1 MRIVKGKRSRYYDE
15 AVIAFGKARL
25 CFQRAG
31 LAEEW
36 DRTVAEV
43 RAEHRRKLGFIAD
56 FERLLAG
63 DEPVAK
69 PSFLERAKANW
80 QKGIPT

>member
-1 MRIVKGKRSRYYDE
+1 
-15 AVIAFGKARL
+15 
-25 CFQRAG
+25 
-31 LAEEW
+31 
-36 DRTVAEV
+36 VAEV

-56 FERLLAG
+56 FERLVAG

-80 QKGIPT
+80 QKGTPT